1 MKKNT
6 FIIAEA
12 GVNHNGDVNL
22 AHQLIDVAKD
32 AKADAVKFQ
41 TFRADELVTP
51 DAQKA
56 SYQKQNTDGNTTQ
69 LSMLQKLQLTEDA
82 HLELQQHCNEIGIDF
97 LSTPFDLISLAF
109 LVEELEMQKIKI
121 SSGDITNGPLLHAC
135 AQLSSEIILSTGMST
150 VDEIQDALAVLAH
163 GYSSQQEPCKNAFV
177 EAFSSEAGRDSLQ
190 QYVTLLHCT
199 SQYPAPH
206 NELNLNAIPYMQE
219 TFGLPVGYSDH
230 SEGIV
235 ASISAV
241 AIGAEII
248 EKHFTLD
255 KNMDGPDHKASLMPE
270 ELQELVSSIRTVD
283 VAMGKLEKT
292 VQPSELETR
301 KHVRKSIVASR
312 EIGVGE
318 AITEDNIT
326 LKRPA
331 TGKSPMEYWE
341 VVGEISEHKVHKDE
355 HIF

>member
-12 GVNHNGDVNL
+12 GVNHNGDVNI

-51 DAQKA
+51 YAQK
-56 SYQKQNTDGNTTQ
+56 SNYQKQNTKSNTSQ

-82 HLELQQHCNEIGIDF
+82 HRELQQHCNEIGIEF
-97 LSTPFDLISLAF
+97 LSTPFDLMSLAF
-109 LVEELEMQKIKI
+109 LVEELGMQKIKI
-121 SSGDITNGPLLHAC
+121 SSGDVTNGPLLHAC
-135 AQLSSEIILSTGMST
+135 AQLGSEIILSTGMST
-150 VDEIQDALAVLAH
+150 VDEIQDALSVLAH
-163 GYSSQQEPCKNAFV
+163 GYSSRQEPCKNAFV
-177 EAFSSEAGRDSLQ
+177 EAFSSESGRDSLQ

-199 SQYPAPH
+199 SQYPAPY

-230 SEGIV
+230 SKGIV
-235 ASISAV
+235 ASVAAV

-255 KNMDGPDHKASLMPE
+255 KDMDGPDHKASLMPE

-301 KHVRKSIVASR
+301 KHARKSIVASR
-312 EIGVGE
+312 NIGAGE
-318 AITEDNIT
+318 TITKENT
-326 LKRPA
+326 ALKRPA

-341 VVGEISEHKVHKDE
+341 VVGVTSNQEIKENA
-355 HIF
+355 HIP